1 MDAGAEDGTMK
12 TEKSM
17 IATVGLMATILAAC
31 PSEPEYPVLPPA
43 SNTVAVPPPV
53 VSSAPPAPVVCDGL
67 SQGQFTAIFAQRQTT
82 EAPGMKPEGAVVC
95 GNVQQGQ
102 KVEGT
107 TVLLQ
112 PGMCY
117 TVLANAL
124 PNVTE
129 LNIAL
134 VADATAIG
142 ATPALAN
149 LTAQPLAVDSET
161 GPMSTIGAKTA
172 CYRPPIPL
180 FPIPAKLVITAAGGS
195 GPVGAQ
201 IFSKKAPGA
210 F

>member
-1 MDAGAEDGTMK
+1 MK
-12 TEKSM
+12 IEKSM
-17 IATVGLMATILAAC
+17 IATVSLLAAGLAAC
-31 PSEPEYPVLPPA
+31 PSEPEYPVQPSA
-43 SNTVAVPPPV
+43 SNTVVVPPPV
-53 VSSAPPAPVVCDGL
+53 ASSAPPPAPVVCDAL
-67 SQGQFTAIFAQRQTT
+67 SQGQFTAIFAQRQPT

-95 GNVQQGQ
+95 GTVQQGQ
-102 KVEGT
+102 KVEST

-134 VADATAIG
+134 VADATAFG
-142 ATPALAN
+142 ATQAFAN
-149 LTAQPLAVDSET
+149 LTAAPLAVDSET
-161 GPMSTIGAKTA
+161 GPMSSIGAKTA
-172 CYRPPIPL
+172 CIRSPVPL
-180 FPIPAKLVITAAGGS
+180 LPVPAKLVVTAAGGG

-201 IFSKKAPGA
+201 IFSKKAPGG